1 MWTNL
6 HSFYTS
12 AEWHALLTTLKMDRL
27 NVDGNLICEY
37 CGKPIVRAYDAIGHH
52 KIELTEENVNDRSIS
67 LNPENVAFLH
77 HRCHNYQHQKLGY
90 HMRQVYIIWGAPC
103 SGKTSYV
110 MSNKLDTD
118 LIVDMDL
125 IWKSISGLP
134 LYQKPNKLKAV
145 AFRIRDSLYDVI
157 RYRYGKWDNAYIIAG
172 LPLQA
177 ERERMISTFG
187 ARPVHIEATEEEC
200 IRRAYADELRDSE
213 AYEEYIKQ
221 WFEIYSASLA
231 E

>member
-1 MWTNL
+1 
-6 HSFYTS
+6 
-12 AEWHALLTTLKMDRL
+12 
-27 NVDGNLICEY
+27 
-37 CGKPIVRAYDAIGHH
+37 
-52 KIELTEENVNDRSIS
+52 
-67 LNPENVAFLH
+67 
-77 HRCHNYQHQKLGY
+77 
-90 HMRQVYIIWGAPC
+90 
-103 SGKTSYV
+103 

-187 ARPVHIEATEEEC
+187 ARAIHIETTEEEC

-213 AYEEYIKQ
+213 SYEEYIKQ